1 LRDSGSSG
9 RRKFSREFKLEA
21 LRRLAVRDKP
31 ATELAAELGVRRQ
44 VLLKWREE
52 LRLKGEEAFRG
63 AGRRPKSEQS
73 ELAQLRAE
81 LKRVTEERDIL
92 KKATAYF
99 AKRRR

>member
-1 LRDSGSSG
+1 MGDSGRGG
-9 RRKFSREFKLEA
+9 RRKFTREFKLEA
-21 LRRLAVRDKP
+21 LRRLATAERP
-31 ATELAAELGVRRQ
+31 ATQLAIELGVRRQ
-44 VLLKWREE
+44 VLIKWREE
-52 LRLKGEEAFRG
+52 LRLKGDDAFRG
-63 AGRRPKSEQS
+63 AGRRRKARES